1 MLKVYEVLIETLN
14 AHSGVNAI
22 SLVDKPAIDSNW
34 IALAK
39 QTKFEFKEI
48 DEQKHILMGAA
59 LIPNKPIYR
68 SMEGNEFYIMFSKD
82 TIRLASELFFKNGKQ
97 SETTQQ
103 HEVTL
108 KGNTVVESWIK
119 EDMEK
124 DKSAIYGLSDPVGT
138 WMISMKIEDKKTYE
152 KAKNGELNGF
162 SIEGLFH
169 PQLREEL
176 SDVSHNLSD
185 QQKIDEIR
193 KILI

>member
-48 DEQKHILMGAA
+48 DGHKHILMGAA